1 MPGVLPHIIVGFA
14 LFIIGRYYYEN
25 FFNENDKSI
34 KLSLLLFAI
43 LLFSIITDFLLILY
57 YLNLTNEFSW
67 SSKYDALPYH
77 NFLHIILFIF
87 ALVGLIAIKYFS
99 HIKNKP
105 IWIMGMYAILVH
117 ITMDLFLPET
127 TSIWI

>member
-1 MPGVLPHIIVGFA
+1 MPGAIPHIIAGFA
-14 LFIIGRYYYEN
+14 LFFIGRYYYKN

-34 KLSLLLFAI
+34 KLSLLLFTS

-67 SSKYDALPYH
+67 SSKSDVLPYH
-77 NFLHIILFIF
+77 NLLHIILFIF

-105 IWIMGMYAILVH
+105 IWIMGMWAIILH
-117 ITMDLFLPET
+117 ITMDLFLPDI